1 MQYGVKIDNY
11 KRVKDSENVKNNMKI
26 EASSIGLIMAM
37 VAGLLISR
45 VYLDMTFG
53 VVQVLAPFGL
63 AYLIAIT
70 NYEKKY
76 ILSSSLGVIVGYIT
90 LFNKVNNFSA
100 YIIISTIVTI
110 ISMSKLN
117 KKARNIASFITVFSG
132 LFIYGV
138 LVGSSDIILHFIG
151 AISVTALVFPIYYV
165 VSYTLKCI
173 EEINTQHFF
182 SIDEIVSIELF
193 ICLLIVGI
201 GTLSIND
208 ISFRNIAAILFIVV
222 LAFISDTNMGA
233 GAGIT
238 MGIILGFATGN
249 LMESIAI
256 YGACGLVASIFRES
270 GKLFT
275 ALSFNIIFVIVTLYS
290 GVFNNIS
297 FIEALVG
304 TGIFLLIPKKIY
316 NKISLEINKDKK
328 VGHFSEVRFAEIKD
342 ELTERLRDFTEVL
355 SIMGKSLN
363 NLVGNDKL
371 AIKNKGNALVEN
383 LSDRTCSDCDMRYM
397 CWKRELHQTYN
408 AFSDLIRNYENNSG
422 SFPHELE
429 KKCIKKYALV
439 KNLED
444 IMNIYMVNETL
455 KSRLGEGRKILSNHI
470 NNMSVTISEIVD
482 EFGNELH
489 LCTDVEKSIKKSLLK
504 YGINFGSLICYNDKN
519 GRIKIKMQ
527 MENCMGSQ
535 ACIKTVLP
543 IISETIGKNM
553 SIGSEGCNINSK
565 NNMCEIVIEEAP
577 KYHINSH
584 VAVATKEGEKFTGD
598 SYSYGRT
605 KDGNYITVISDG
617 MGSGPEAGLESKVSV
632 EIIEKF
638 MEVGFD
644 EKIAIDAVNAI
655 MSIKFSEDEKFSTL
669 DMNKIDLYTGNAKFM
684 KVGAIESFIKRGNKV
699 EVINSNTLPFGVL
712 EEPDVDTVEKQ
723 VGNGDVIVSISD
735 GILDVKNDGSFD
747 TTWLIEFLKNTKYRQ
762 PKDLSIA
769 ILEKAKEL
777 SGGKAKDDMTVVVSK
792 VFAIN

>member
-11 KRVKDSENVKNNMKI
+11 KRAKDSENVKNNMKI

-70 NYEKKY
+70 NYERKY
-76 ILSSSLGVIVGYIT
+76 ILSSSLGVILGYIT
-90 LFNKVNNFSA
+90 LFNKVSNFSA

-117 KKARNIASFITVFSG
+117 KKARNIASFIIVFSG
-132 LFIYGV
+132 LFVYGV
-138 LVGSSDIILHFIG
+138 LVGSSDIILHLIG

-201 GTLSIND
+201 GTLSLND
-208 ISFRNIAAILFIVV
+208 ISFRNIAAILFIIV

-256 YGACGLVASIFRES
+256 YGACGLVAGIFRES

-275 ALSFNIIFVIVTLYS
+275 ALSFNIIFIIVTLYS

-297 FIEALVG
+297 FIEDLVG

-342 ELTERLRDFTEVL
+342 ELTERLKDFTEVL

-422 SFPHELE
+422 AFPHELE

-535 ACIKTVLP
+535 TCIKTVLP

-723 VGNGDVIVSISD
+723 VSNGDVIVSISD

-747 TTWLIEFLKNTKYRQ
+747 TTWLIEFLKSTKYRQ

>member
-26 EASSIGLIMAM
+26 EASSIGLIMAI

-117 KKARNIASFITVFSG
+117 KKARNIASFITVFLG

-256 YGACGLVASIFRES
+256 YGACGLVAGIFRES

-383 LSDRTCSDCDMRYM
+383 LSDRTCRDCDMRYM

-747 TTWLIEFLKNTKYRQ
+747 TTWLIEFLKSTKYRQ

>member
-11 KRVKDSENVKNNMKI
+11 KRAKDSENVKNNMKI

-70 NYEKKY
+70 NYERKY

-90 LFNKVNNFSA
+90 LFNKVSNFSA

-117 KKARNIASFITVFSG
+117 KKARNIASFIIVFSG
-132 LFIYGV
+132 LFVYGV
-138 LVGSSDIILHFIG
+138 LVGSSDIILHLIG

-201 GTLSIND
+201 GTLSLND
-208 ISFRNIAAILFIVV
+208 ISFRNIAAILFIIA

-256 YGACGLVASIFRES
+256 YGACGLVAGIFRES

-275 ALSFNIIFVIVTLYS
+275 ALSFNIIFLIVTLYS

-342 ELTERLRDFTEVL
+342 ELTERLKDFTEVL

-422 SFPHELE
+422 AFPHELE

-535 ACIKTVLP
+535 TCIKTILP

-723 VGNGDVIVSISD
+723 VSNGDVIVSISD

-747 TTWLIEFLKNTKYRQ
+747 TTWLIEFLKSTKYRQ

>member
-11 KRVKDSENVKNNMKI
+11 KRAKDSENVKNNMKI

-70 NYEKKY
+70 NYERKY

-90 LFNKVNNFSA
+90 LFNKVSNFSA

-117 KKARNIASFITVFSG
+117 KKARNITSFIIVFSG
-132 LFIYGV
+132 LFVYGV
-138 LVGSSDIILHFIG
+138 LVGSSDIILHLIG

-201 GTLSIND
+201 GTLSLND
-208 ISFRNIAAILFIVV
+208 ISFRNIAAILFIIA

-256 YGACGLVASIFRES
+256 YGACGLVAGIFRES

-275 ALSFNIIFVIVTLYS
+275 ALSFNIIFIIVTLYS

-342 ELTERLRDFTEVL
+342 ELTERLKDFTEVL

-422 SFPHELE
+422 AFPHELE

-535 ACIKTVLP
+535 TCIKTVLP

-723 VGNGDVIVSISD
+723 VSNGDVIVSISD

>member
-11 KRVKDSENVKNNMKI
+11 KRAKDSENVKNNMKI

-37 VAGLLISR
+37 VAGVLISR

-70 NYEKKY
+70 NYERKY

-90 LFNKVNNFSA
+90 LFNKVSNFSA

-117 KKARNIASFITVFSG
+117 KKARNIASFIIVFSG
-132 LFIYGV
+132 LFVYGV
-138 LVGSSDIILHFIG
+138 LVGSSDIILHLIG

-208 ISFRNIAAILFIVV
+208 ISFRNIAAILFIIA

-256 YGACGLVASIFRES
+256 YGACGLVAGIFRES

-275 ALSFNIIFVIVTLYS
+275 ALSFTIIFIIVTLYS

-342 ELTERLRDFTEVL
+342 ELTERLKDFTEVL

-422 SFPHELE
+422 AFPHELE

-535 ACIKTVLP
+535 TCIKTVLP

-565 NNMCEIVIEEAP
+565 HNMCEIVIEEAP

-723 VGNGDVIVSISD
+723 VSNGDVIVSISD

>member
-11 KRVKDSENVKNNMKI
+11 KRAKDSENVKNNMKI

-70 NYEKKY
+70 NYERKY

-90 LFNKVNNFSA
+90 LFNKVSNFSA

-117 KKARNIASFITVFSG
+117 KKARNIANFSIVFSG
-132 LFIYGV
+132 LFVYGV
-138 LVGSSDIILHFIG
+138 LVGSSDIVLHLIG

-201 GTLSIND
+201 GTLSLND
-208 ISFRNIAAILFIVV
+208 ISFRNIAAILFIIA

-256 YGACGLVASIFRES
+256 YGACGLVAGIFRES

-275 ALSFNIIFVIVTLYS
+275 ALSFNIIFIIVTLYS
-290 GVFNNIS
+290 GVFNSIS

-342 ELTERLRDFTEVL
+342 ELTERLKDFTEVL

-422 SFPHELE
+422 TFPHELE

-535 ACIKTVLP
+535 TCIKTVLP

-747 TTWLIEFLKNTKYRQ
+747 TTWLIEFLKSTKYRQ

>member
-1 MQYGVKIDNY
+1 MQYGVKFDNY
-11 KRVKDSENVKNNMKI
+11 KRAKDSENAKNNMKI

-90 LFNKVNNFSA
+90 LFNKVGNFSA

-117 KKARNIASFITVFSG
+117 KKARNIASFIIVFSG
-132 LFIYGV
+132 LFVYGV
-138 LVGSSDIILHFIG
+138 LVESSDIVLHLIG

-201 GTLSIND
+201 GTISIND
-208 ISFRNIAAILFIVV
+208 ISFRNIVAILFIIA

-256 YGACGLVASIFRES
+256 YGACGLVAGIFRDS
-270 GKLFT
+270 GKIFT

-328 VGHFSEVRFAEIKD
+328 VGHFSEVRFSEIKD
-342 ELTERLRDFTEVL
+342 ELTERLKDFTEVL

-408 AFSDLIRNYENNSG
+408 AFSDLIRNYENNSDV
-422 SFPHELE
+422 FPHELE

-489 LCTDVEKSIKKSLLK
+489 LCTDVEKNIKKSLLK

-527 MENCMGSQ
+527 MENCMGYQ
-535 ACIKTVLP
+535 TCIKTVLP

-565 NNMCEIVIEEAP
+565 NNMCEVVIEEAP

-723 VGNGDVIVSISD
+723 VSNGDVIVSISD

-747 TTWLIEFLKNTKYRQ
+747 TTWLIDFLKNTKYRQ

>member
-11 KRVKDSENVKNNMKI
+11 KRAKDSENVKNNMKI
-26 EASSIGLIMAM
+26 EASNIGLIMAM
-37 VAGLLISR
+37 VAGVLISR

-70 NYEKKY
+70 NYERKY

-90 LFNKVNNFSA
+90 LFNKVSNFSA

-117 KKARNIASFITVFSG
+117 KKARNIASFIIVFSG
-132 LFIYGV
+132 LFVYGV
-138 LVGSSDIILHFIG
+138 LVGSSDIILHLIG
-151 AISVTALVFPIYYV
+151 AISVTALVFPIYYI

-208 ISFRNIAAILFIVV
+208 ISFRNIAAILFIIA

-256 YGACGLVASIFRES
+256 YGACGLVAGIFRES

-342 ELTERLRDFTEVL
+342 ELTERLKDFTEVL

-422 SFPHELE
+422 AFPHELE

-535 ACIKTVLP
+535 TCIKTVLP

-723 VGNGDVIVSISD
+723 VSNGDVIVSISD

>member
-11 KRVKDSENVKNNMKI
+11 KRAKDSENVKNNMKI

-70 NYEKKY
+70 NYERKY
-76 ILSSSLGVIVGYIT
+76 ILSSSLGVILGYIT
-90 LFNKVNNFSA
+90 LFNKVSNFSA

-117 KKARNIASFITVFSG
+117 KKARNIASFIIVFSG
-132 LFIYGV
+132 LFVYGV
-138 LVGSSDIILHFIG
+138 LVGSSDIILHLIG

-208 ISFRNIAAILFIVV
+208 ISFRNIAAILFIIA

-256 YGACGLVASIFRES
+256 YGACGLVAGIFRES

-275 ALSFNIIFVIVTLYS
+275 ALSFNIIFIIVTLYS

-342 ELTERLRDFTEVL
+342 ELTERLKDFTEVL

-422 SFPHELE
+422 AFPHELE

-535 ACIKTVLP
+535 TCIKTVLP

-684 KVGAIESFIKRGNKV
+684 KVGGIESFIKRGNKV

-723 VGNGDVIVSISD
+723 VSNGDVIVSISD

>member
-11 KRVKDSENVKNNMKI
+11 KRAKDSENVKNNMKI

-63 AYLIAIT
+63 AYLISIT
-70 NYEKKY
+70 NYERKY

-90 LFNKVNNFSA
+90 LFNKVSNFSA

-117 KKARNIASFITVFSG
+117 KKARNIASFIIVFSG
-132 LFIYGV
+132 LFVYGV
-138 LVGSSDIILHFIG
+138 LVGSSDIILHLIG

-201 GTLSIND
+201 GTLSLND
-208 ISFRNIAAILFIVV
+208 ISFRNIAAILFIIA

-256 YGACGLVASIFRES
+256 YGACGLVAGIFRES

-342 ELTERLRDFTEVL
+342 ELTERLKDFTEVL

-422 SFPHELE
+422 AFPHELE

-535 ACIKTVLP
+535 TCIKTVLP

-723 VGNGDVIVSISD
+723 VSNGDVIVSISD
-735 GILDVKNDGSFD
+735 GVLDVKNDGSFD

>member
-11 KRVKDSENVKNNMKI
+11 KRAKDSENVKNNMKI

-70 NYEKKY
+70 NYERKY

-90 LFNKVNNFSA
+90 LFNKVSNFSA

-117 KKARNIASFITVFSG
+117 KKARNIASFIIVFSG
-132 LFIYGV
+132 LFVYGV
-138 LVGSSDIILHFIG
+138 LVGSSDIILHLIG

-208 ISFRNIAAILFIVV
+208 INFRNIAAILFIIA

-256 YGACGLVASIFRES
+256 YGACGLVAGIFRES

-275 ALSFNIIFVIVTLYS
+275 ALSFNIIFIIVTLYS

-342 ELTERLRDFTEVL
+342 ELTERLKDFTEVL

-422 SFPHELE
+422 AFPHELE

-535 ACIKTVLP
+535 TCIKTVLP

-723 VGNGDVIVSISD
+723 VSNGDVIVSISD

>member
-11 KRVKDSENVKNNMKI
+11 KRAKDSENVKNNMKI

-70 NYEKKY
+70 NYERKY
-76 ILSSSLGVIVGYIT
+76 ILSSSLGVILGYIT
-90 LFNKVNNFSA
+90 LFNKVSNFSA

-117 KKARNIASFITVFSG
+117 KKARNIASFIIVFSG
-132 LFIYGV
+132 LFVYGV
-138 LVGSSDIILHFIG
+138 LVGSSDIILHLIG

-208 ISFRNIAAILFIVV
+208 ISFRNIAAILFIIA

-256 YGACGLVASIFRES
+256 YGACGLVAGIFRES

-275 ALSFNIIFVIVTLYS
+275 ALSFNIIFIIVTLYS

-342 ELTERLRDFTEVL
+342 ELTERLKDFTEVL

-422 SFPHELE
+422 AFPHELE

-535 ACIKTVLP
+535 TCIKTVLP

-723 VGNGDVIVSISD
+723 VSNGDVIVSISD
-735 GILDVKNDGSFD
+735 GILDVRNDGSFD
-747 TTWLIEFLKNTKYRQ
+747 TTWLIEFLKSTKYRQ

>member
-11 KRVKDSENVKNNMKI
+11 KRAKDSENVKNNMKI

-70 NYEKKY
+70 NYERKY

-90 LFNKVNNFSA
+90 LFNKVSNFSA

-117 KKARNIASFITVFSG
+117 KKARNIASFIIVFSG
-132 LFIYGV
+132 LFVYGV
-138 LVGSSDIILHFIG
+138 LVGSSDIILHLIG

-193 ICLLIVGI
+193 IFLLIVGI
-201 GTLSIND
+201 GTLSLND
-208 ISFRNIAAILFIVV
+208 ISFRNIAAILFIIA

-256 YGACGLVASIFRES
+256 YGACGLVAGIFRES

-342 ELTERLRDFTEVL
+342 ELTERLKDFTEVL

-422 SFPHELE
+422 AFPHELE

-535 ACIKTVLP
+535 TCIKTVLP

-669 DMNKIDLYTGNAKFM
+669 DMNKIDLYTGNTKFM

-723 VGNGDVIVSISD
+723 VSNGDVIVSISD
-735 GILDVKNDGSFD
+735 GVLDVKNDGSFD

>member
-11 KRVKDSENVKNNMKI
+11 KRAKDSENVKNNMKI

-70 NYEKKY
+70 NYERKY
-76 ILSSSLGVIVGYIT
+76 ILSSSLGVILGYIT
-90 LFNKVNNFSA
+90 LFNKVSNFSA

-117 KKARNIASFITVFSG
+117 KKARNIASFIIVFSG
-132 LFIYGV
+132 LFVYGV
-138 LVGSSDIILHFIG
+138 LVGSSDIILHLIG

-201 GTLSIND
+201 GTLSLND
-208 ISFRNIAAILFIVV
+208 ISFRNIAAILFIIA

-256 YGACGLVASIFRES
+256 YGACGLVAGIFRES

-275 ALSFNIIFVIVTLYS
+275 ALSFNIIFIIVTLYS

-342 ELTERLRDFTEVL
+342 ELTERLKDFTEVL

-422 SFPHELE
+422 AFPHELE

-535 ACIKTVLP
+535 TCIKTVLP

-565 NNMCEIVIEEAP
+565 NNMCEIVIEEAT

-747 TTWLIEFLKNTKYRQ
+747 TTWLIEFLKSTKYRQ

>member
-11 KRVKDSENVKNNMKI
+11 KRAKDSENVKNNMKI

-70 NYEKKY
+70 NYERKY
-76 ILSSSLGVIVGYIT
+76 ILSSSLGVILGYIT
-90 LFNKVNNFSA
+90 LFNKVSNFSA

-117 KKARNIASFITVFSG
+117 KKARNIASFIIVFSG
-132 LFIYGV
+132 LFVYGV
-138 LVGSSDIILHFIG
+138 LVGSSDIILHLIG

-208 ISFRNIAAILFIVV
+208 ISFRNIAAILFIIA

-256 YGACGLVASIFRES
+256 YGACGLVAGIFRES

-275 ALSFNIIFVIVTLYS
+275 ALSFNIIFIIVTLYS

-342 ELTERLRDFTEVL
+342 ELTERLKDFTEVL
-355 SIMGKSLN
+355 SVMGKSLN

-422 SFPHELE
+422 AFPHELE

-504 YGINFGSLICYNDKN
+504 YGLNFGSLICYNDKN

-535 ACIKTVLP
+535 TCIKTVLP

-723 VGNGDVIVSISD
+723 VSNGDVIVSISD
-735 GILDVKNDGSFD
+735 GVLDVKNDGSFD

>member
-11 KRVKDSENVKNNMKI
+11 KRAKDSENVKNNMKI

-70 NYEKKY
+70 NYERKY

-90 LFNKVNNFSA
+90 LFNKVSNFSA

-132 LFIYGV
+132 LFVYGV
-138 LVGSSDIILHFIG
+138 LVGSSDIILHLIG

-201 GTLSIND
+201 GTLSLND
-208 ISFRNIAAILFIVV
+208 ISFRNIAAILFIIA

-256 YGACGLVASIFRES
+256 YGACGLVAGIFRES

-275 ALSFNIIFVIVTLYS
+275 ALSFNIIFIIVTLYS

-342 ELTERLRDFTEVL
+342 ELTERLKDFTEVL

-422 SFPHELE
+422 AFPHELE

-535 ACIKTVLP
+535 TCIKTVLP

-669 DMNKIDLYTGNAKFM
+669 DMNKIDLYTGNTKFM

-723 VGNGDVIVSISD
+723 VSNGDVIVSISD
-735 GILDVKNDGSFD
+735 GVLDVKNDGSFD

>member
-11 KRVKDSENVKNNMKI
+11 KRAKDSENVKNNMKI

-70 NYEKKY
+70 NYERKY

-90 LFNKVNNFSA
+90 LFNKVSNFSA

-117 KKARNIASFITVFSG
+117 KKARNIASFIIVFSG
-132 LFIYGV
+132 LFVYGV
-138 LVGSSDIILHFIG
+138 LVGSSDIILHLIG

-208 ISFRNIAAILFIVV
+208 ISFRNIAAILFIIA

-256 YGACGLVASIFRES
+256 YGACGLVAGIFRES

-275 ALSFNIIFVIVTLYS
+275 ALSFNIIFIIVTLYS

-328 VGHFSEVRFAEIKD
+328 VGHFSEVRFSEIKD
-342 ELTERLRDFTEVL
+342 ELTERLKDFTEVL
-355 SIMGKSLN
+355 SVMGKSLN

-422 SFPHELE
+422 AFPHELE

-535 ACIKTVLP
+535 TCIKTVLP

-553 SIGSEGCNINSK
+553 SIGSEGCNINSQ

-723 VGNGDVIVSISD
+723 VSNGDVIVSISD

>member
-11 KRVKDSENVKNNMKI
+11 KRAKDSENVKNNMKI

-70 NYEKKY
+70 NYERKY
-76 ILSSSLGVIVGYIT
+76 ILSSSLGVILGYIT
-90 LFNKVNNFSA
+90 LFNKVSNFSA

-117 KKARNIASFITVFSG
+117 KKARNIASFIIVFSG
-132 LFIYGV
+132 LFVYGV
-138 LVGSSDIILHFIG
+138 LVGSSDIILHLIG

-208 ISFRNIAAILFIVV
+208 ISFRNIAAILFIIA

-256 YGACGLVASIFRES
+256 YGACGLVAGIFRES

-275 ALSFNIIFVIVTLYS
+275 ALSFNIIFIIVTLYS

-328 VGHFSEVRFAEIKD
+328 VGHFSEVRFSEIKD
-342 ELTERLRDFTEVL
+342 ELTERLKDFTEVL
-355 SIMGKSLN
+355 SVMGKSLN

-422 SFPHELE
+422 AFPHELE

-504 YGINFGSLICYNDKN
+504 YGLNFGSLICYNDKN

-535 ACIKTVLP
+535 TCIKTVLP

-723 VGNGDVIVSISD
+723 VSNGDVIVSISD

>member
-11 KRVKDSENVKNNMKI
+11 KRAKDSENVKNNMKI

-70 NYEKKY
+70 NYERKY
-76 ILSSSLGVIVGYIT
+76 ILSSSLGVILGYIT
-90 LFNKVNNFSA
+90 LFNKVSNFSA

-132 LFIYGV
+132 LFVYGV
-138 LVGSSDIILHFIG
+138 LVGSSDIILHLIG

-201 GTLSIND
+201 GTISIND
-208 ISFRNIAAILFIVV
+208 ISFRNIAAILFIIA

-256 YGACGLVASIFRES
+256 YGACGLVAGIFRES

-275 ALSFNIIFVIVTLYS
+275 ALSFNIIFIIVTLYS

-342 ELTERLRDFTEVL
+342 ELTERLKDFTEVL

-422 SFPHELE
+422 AFPHELE

-535 ACIKTVLP
+535 TCIKTVLP

-723 VGNGDVIVSISD
+723 VSNGDVIVSISD

>member
-11 KRVKDSENVKNNMKI
+11 KRAKDSENVKNNMKI

-70 NYEKKY
+70 NYERKY

-90 LFNKVNNFSA
+90 LFNKVSNFSA

-132 LFIYGV
+132 LFVYGV
-138 LVGSSDIILHFIG
+138 LVGSSDIILHLIG

-201 GTLSIND
+201 GTISIND
-208 ISFRNIAAILFIVV
+208 ISFRNIAAILFIIA

-256 YGACGLVASIFRES
+256 YGACGLVAGIFRES

-275 ALSFNIIFVIVTLYS
+275 ALSFNIIFIIVTLYS

-342 ELTERLRDFTEVL
+342 ELTERLKDFTEVL

-422 SFPHELE
+422 AFPHELE

-489 LCTDVEKSIKKSLLK
+489 LCTDVEKSIKKFLLK

-535 ACIKTVLP
+535 TCIKTVLP

-723 VGNGDVIVSISD
+723 VSNGDVIVSISD

-747 TTWLIEFLKNTKYRQ
+747 TTWLIEFLKSTKYRQ

>member
-11 KRVKDSENVKNNMKI
+11 KRAKDSENVKNNMKI

-53 VVQVLAPFGL
+53 VVQVLAPLGL

-70 NYEKKY
+70 NYERKY

-90 LFNKVNNFSA
+90 LFNKVSNFSA

-117 KKARNIASFITVFSG
+117 KKARNIASFIIVFSG
-132 LFIYGV
+132 LFVYGV
-138 LVGSSDIILHFIG
+138 LVGSSDIILHLIG

-201 GTLSIND
+201 GTISIND
-208 ISFRNIAAILFIVV
+208 ISFRNIAAILFIIA

-256 YGACGLVASIFRES
+256 YGACGLVAGIFRES

-275 ALSFNIIFVIVTLYS
+275 ALSFNIIFIIVTLYS

-342 ELTERLRDFTEVL
+342 ELTERLKDFTEVL

-422 SFPHELE
+422 AFPHELE

-535 ACIKTVLP
+535 TCIKTVLP

-723 VGNGDVIVSISD
+723 VSNGDVIVSISD

-747 TTWLIEFLKNTKYRQ
+747 TTWLIEFLKSTKYRQ

>member
-11 KRVKDSENVKNNMKI
+11 KRAKDSENVKNNMKI

-70 NYEKKY
+70 NYERKY

-90 LFNKVNNFSA
+90 LFNKVSNFSA

-132 LFIYGV
+132 LFVYGV
-138 LVGSSDIILHFIG
+138 LVGSSDIILHLIG

-201 GTLSIND
+201 GTISIND
-208 ISFRNIAAILFIVV
+208 ISFRNIAAILFIIV

-256 YGACGLVASIFRES
+256 YGACGLVAGIFRES

-275 ALSFNIIFVIVTLYS
+275 ALSFNIIFIIVTLYS

-342 ELTERLRDFTEVL
+342 ELTERLKDFTEVL

-422 SFPHELE
+422 AFPHELE

-535 ACIKTVLP
+535 TCIKTVLP

-723 VGNGDVIVSISD
+723 VSNGDVIVSISD

>member
-11 KRVKDSENVKNNMKI
+11 KRAKDSENVKNNMKI

-70 NYEKKY
+70 NYERKY
-76 ILSSSLGVIVGYIT
+76 ILSSSLGVILGYIT
-90 LFNKVNNFSA
+90 LFNKVSNFSA

-117 KKARNIASFITVFSG
+117 KKARNIASFIIVFSG

-138 LVGSSDIILHFIG
+138 LVGSSDIILHLIG

-208 ISFRNIAAILFIVV
+208 ISFRNIAAILFIIA

-256 YGACGLVASIFRES
+256 YGACGLVAGIFRES

-275 ALSFNIIFVIVTLYS
+275 ALSFNIIFIIVTLYS

-342 ELTERLRDFTEVL
+342 ELTERLKDFTEVL

-422 SFPHELE
+422 AFPHELE

-535 ACIKTVLP
+535 TCIKTVLP

-723 VGNGDVIVSISD
+723 VSNGDVIVSISD

>member
-11 KRVKDSENVKNNMKI
+11 KRAKDSENVKNNMKI

-37 VAGLLISR
+37 VVGLLISR

-70 NYEKKY
+70 NYERKY

-90 LFNKVNNFSA
+90 LFNKVSNFSA

-117 KKARNIASFITVFSG
+117 KKARNIASFIIVFSG
-132 LFIYGV
+132 LFVYGV
-138 LVGSSDIILHFIG
+138 LVGSSDIILHLIG

-201 GTLSIND
+201 GTLSLND
-208 ISFRNIAAILFIVV
+208 ISFRNIAAILFIIA

-256 YGACGLVASIFRES
+256 YGACGLVAGIFRES

-342 ELTERLRDFTEVL
+342 ELTERLKDFTEVL

-422 SFPHELE
+422 AFPHELE

-535 ACIKTVLP
+535 TCIKTILP

-747 TTWLIEFLKNTKYRQ
+747 TTWLIEFLKSTKYRQ

>member
-11 KRVKDSENVKNNMKI
+11 KRAKDSENVKNNMKI

-70 NYEKKY
+70 NYERKY
-76 ILSSSLGVIVGYIT
+76 ILSSSLGVILGYIT
-90 LFNKVNNFSA
+90 LFNKVSNFSA

-117 KKARNIASFITVFSG
+117 KKARNIASFIIVFSG
-132 LFIYGV
+132 LFVYGV
-138 LVGSSDIILHFIG
+138 LVGSSDIILHLIG

-201 GTLSIND
+201 GTLSLND
-208 ISFRNIAAILFIVV
+208 ISFRNIAAILFIIA

-256 YGACGLVASIFRES
+256 YGACGLVAGIFRES

-342 ELTERLRDFTEVL
+342 ELTERLKDFTEVL

-422 SFPHELE
+422 AFPHELE

-535 ACIKTVLP
+535 TCIKTVLP

-723 VGNGDVIVSISD
+723 VSNGDVIVSISD

>member
-117 KKARNIASFITVFSG
+117 KKVRNIASFITVFSG

-256 YGACGLVASIFRES
+256 YGACGLVAGIFRES

>member
-11 KRVKDSENVKNNMKI
+11 KRAKDSENVKNNMKI

-70 NYEKKY
+70 NYERKY

-90 LFNKVNNFSA
+90 LFNKVSNFSA

-117 KKARNIASFITVFSG
+117 KKARNIANFSIVFSG
-132 LFIYGV
+132 LFVYGV
-138 LVGSSDIILHFIG
+138 LVGSSDIVLHLIG

-201 GTLSIND
+201 GTLSLND
-208 ISFRNIAAILFIVV
+208 ISFRNIAAILFIIA

-256 YGACGLVASIFRES
+256 YGACGLVAGIFRES

-275 ALSFNIIFVIVTLYS
+275 ALSFNIIFIIVTLYS
-290 GVFNNIS
+290 GVFNSIS

-342 ELTERLRDFTEVL
+342 ELTERLKDFTEVL

-422 SFPHELE
+422 TFPHELE

-535 ACIKTVLP
+535 TCIKTVLP

-723 VGNGDVIVSISD
+723 VSNGDVIVSISD

>member
-256 YGACGLVASIFRES
+256 YGACGLVAGIFRES

-577 KYHINSH
+577 KYHINSY

>member
-117 KKARNIASFITVFSG
+117 KKARNIASFITVFLG

-256 YGACGLVASIFRES
+256 YGACGLVAGIFRES

-553 SIGSEGCNINSK
+553 SVGSEGCNINSK

>member
-11 KRVKDSENVKNNMKI
+11 KRAKDSENVKNNMKI

-70 NYEKKY
+70 NYERKY

-90 LFNKVNNFSA
+90 LFNKVSNFSA

-132 LFIYGV
+132 LFVYGV
-138 LVGSSDIILHFIG
+138 LVGSSDIILHLIG

-201 GTLSIND
+201 GTISIND
-208 ISFRNIAAILFIVV
+208 ISFRNIAAILFIIA

-256 YGACGLVASIFRES
+256 YGACGLVAGIFRES

-275 ALSFNIIFVIVTLYS
+275 ALSFNIIFIIVTLYS

-342 ELTERLRDFTEVL
+342 ELTERLKDFTEVL

-422 SFPHELE
+422 AFPHELE

-489 LCTDVEKSIKKSLLK
+489 LCTDVEKSIKKALLK
-504 YGINFGSLICYNDKN
+504 YGVNFGSLICYNDKN

-535 ACIKTVLP
+535 TCIKTVLP

-723 VGNGDVIVSISD
+723 VSNGDVIVSISD

>member
-11 KRVKDSENVKNNMKI
+11 KRAKDSENVKNNMKI

-70 NYEKKY
+70 NYERKY

-90 LFNKVNNFSA
+90 LFNKVSNFSA

-117 KKARNIASFITVFSG
+117 KKARNIASFIIVFSG
-132 LFIYGV
+132 LFVYGV
-138 LVGSSDIILHFIG
+138 LVGSSDIILHLIG

-201 GTLSIND
+201 GTLSLND
-208 ISFRNIAAILFIVV
+208 ISFRNIAAILFIIA

-256 YGACGLVASIFRES
+256 YGACGLVAGIFRES

-342 ELTERLRDFTEVL
+342 ELTERLKDFTEVL

-422 SFPHELE
+422 AFPHELE

-535 ACIKTVLP
+535 TCIKTILP

-723 VGNGDVIVSISD
+723 VSNGDVIVSISD

>member
-11 KRVKDSENVKNNMKI
+11 KRAKDSENVKNNMKI

-70 NYEKKY
+70 NYERKY
-76 ILSSSLGVIVGYIT
+76 ILSSSLGVILGYIT
-90 LFNKVNNFSA
+90 LFNKVSNFSA

-117 KKARNIASFITVFSG
+117 KKARNIASFIIVFSG
-132 LFIYGV
+132 LFVYGV
-138 LVGSSDIILHFIG
+138 LVGSSDIILHLIG

-201 GTLSIND
+201 GTISLND
-208 ISFRNIAAILFIVV
+208 ISFRNIAAILFIIA

-256 YGACGLVASIFRES
+256 YGACGLVAGIFRES

-275 ALSFNIIFVIVTLYS
+275 ALSFNIIFIIVTLYS

-342 ELTERLRDFTEVL
+342 ELTERLKDFTEVL

-422 SFPHELE
+422 AFPHELE

-535 ACIKTVLP
+535 TCIKTVLP

-723 VGNGDVIVSISD
+723 VSNGDVIVSISD

>member
-256 YGACGLVASIFRES
+256 YGACGLVAGIFRES

-408 AFSDLIRNYENNSG
+408 AFSDLIRNYENNSS

-747 TTWLIEFLKNTKYRQ
+747 TTWLIEFLKSTKYRQ

>member
-11 KRVKDSENVKNNMKI
+11 KRAKDSENVKNNMKI

-70 NYEKKY
+70 NYERKY
-76 ILSSSLGVIVGYIT
+76 ILSSSLGVILGYIT
-90 LFNKVNNFSA
+90 LFNKVSNFSA

-117 KKARNIASFITVFSG
+117 KKARNIASFIIVFSG
-132 LFIYGV
+132 LFVYGV
-138 LVGSSDIILHFIG
+138 LVGSSDIILHLIG

-208 ISFRNIAAILFIVV
+208 ISFRNIAAILFIIA

-256 YGACGLVASIFRES
+256 YGACGLVAGIFRES

-275 ALSFNIIFVIVTLYS
+275 ALSFNIIFIIVTLYS

-342 ELTERLRDFTEVL
+342 ELTERLKDFTEVL

-422 SFPHELE
+422 AFPHELE

-535 ACIKTVLP
+535 TCIKTVLP
-543 IISETIGKNM
+543 IISETIGQNM

-723 VGNGDVIVSISD
+723 VSNGDVIVSISD

>member
-11 KRVKDSENVKNNMKI
+11 KRAKDSENVKNNMKI

-70 NYEKKY
+70 NYERKY

-90 LFNKVNNFSA
+90 LFNKVSNFSA

-117 KKARNIASFITVFSG
+117 KKARNIASFIIVFSG
-132 LFIYGV
+132 LFVYGV
-138 LVGSSDIILHFIG
+138 LVGSSDIILHLIG

-208 ISFRNIAAILFIVV
+208 ISFRNIAAILFIIA

-256 YGACGLVASIFRES
+256 YGACGLVAGIFRES

-342 ELTERLRDFTEVL
+342 ELTERLKDFTEVL

-422 SFPHELE
+422 AFPHELE

-535 ACIKTVLP
+535 TCIKTVLP

-605 KDGNYITVISDG
+605 KDGNYVTVISDG

-747 TTWLIEFLKNTKYRQ
+747 TTWLIEFLKSTKYRQ

>member
-11 KRVKDSENVKNNMKI
+11 KRAKDSENVKNNMKI

-70 NYEKKY
+70 NYERKY
-76 ILSSSLGVIVGYIT
+76 ILSSSLGVILGYIT
-90 LFNKVNNFSA
+90 LFNKVSNFSA

-117 KKARNIASFITVFSG
+117 KKARNIASFIIVFSG
-132 LFIYGV
+132 LFVYGV
-138 LVGSSDIILHFIG
+138 LVGSSDIILHLIG

-182 SIDEIVSIELF
+182 SINEIVSIELF

-201 GTLSIND
+201 GTISIND
-208 ISFRNIAAILFIVV
+208 ISFRNIAAILFIIV

-256 YGACGLVASIFRES
+256 YGACGLVAGIFRES

-275 ALSFNIIFVIVTLYS
+275 ALSFNIIFIIVTLYS

-342 ELTERLRDFTEVL
+342 ELTERLKDFTEVL

-422 SFPHELE
+422 AFPHELE

-535 ACIKTVLP
+535 TCIKTVLP

-723 VGNGDVIVSISD
+723 VSNGDVIVSISD

>member
-11 KRVKDSENVKNNMKI
+11 KRAKDSENVKNNMKI

-70 NYEKKY
+70 NYERKY

-90 LFNKVNNFSA
+90 LFNKVSNFSA

-117 KKARNIASFITVFSG
+117 KKARNIASFIIVFSG

-138 LVGSSDIILHFIG
+138 LVGSSDIILHLIG

-208 ISFRNIAAILFIVV
+208 ISFRNIAAILFIIA

-256 YGACGLVASIFRES
+256 YGACGLVAGIFRES

-275 ALSFNIIFVIVTLYS
+275 ALSFNIIFIIVTLYS

-342 ELTERLRDFTEVL
+342 ELTERLKDFTEVL

-408 AFSDLIRNYENNSG
+408 AFLDLIRNYENNSG
-422 SFPHELE
+422 AFPHELE

-535 ACIKTVLP
+535 TCIKTVLP

-669 DMNKIDLYTGNAKFM
+669 DMNKIDLYTGNTKFM

-723 VGNGDVIVSISD
+723 VSNGDVIVSISD
-735 GILDVKNDGSFD
+735 GVLDVKNDGSFD

>member
-11 KRVKDSENVKNNMKI
+11 KRAKDSENVKNNMKI

-70 NYEKKY
+70 NYERKY

-90 LFNKVNNFSA
+90 LFNKVSNFSA

-132 LFIYGV
+132 LFVYGV
-138 LVGSSDIILHFIG
+138 LVGSSDIILHLIG

-201 GTLSIND
+201 GTISIND
-208 ISFRNIAAILFIVV
+208 ISFRNIAAILFIIA

-256 YGACGLVASIFRES
+256 YGACGLVAGIFRES

-275 ALSFNIIFVIVTLYS
+275 ALSFNIIFIIVTLYS

-316 NKISLEINKDKK
+316 NKISLEINRDKK

-342 ELTERLRDFTEVL
+342 ELTERLKDFTEVL

-422 SFPHELE
+422 AFPHELE

-535 ACIKTVLP
+535 TCIKTVLP

-723 VGNGDVIVSISD
+723 VSNGDVIVSISD

>member
-11 KRVKDSENVKNNMKI
+11 KRAKDSENVKNNMKI

-70 NYEKKY
+70 NYERKY

-90 LFNKVNNFSA
+90 LFNKVSNFSA

-117 KKARNIASFITVFSG
+117 KKARNIASFIIVFSG
-132 LFIYGV
+132 LFVYGV
-138 LVGSSDIILHFIG
+138 LVGSSDIILHLIG
-151 AISVTALVFPIYYV
+151 AISVTALVFPIYYI

-201 GTLSIND
+201 GTISIND
-208 ISFRNIAAILFIVV
+208 ISFRNIAAILFIIA

-256 YGACGLVASIFRES
+256 YGACGLVAGIFRES

-342 ELTERLRDFTEVL
+342 ELTERLKDFTEVL

-422 SFPHELE
+422 AFPHELE

-535 ACIKTVLP
+535 TCIKTVLP

-723 VGNGDVIVSISD
+723 VSNGDVIVSISD